1 MAEFSARENELM
13 RKYGEEYRR
22 AVDAER
28 AGSGPPVVHASWM
41 NLKSGLE
48 RYIDWRDKAIN
59 EGLQFLKPDS
69 GSTGPGQQDRW
80 ASHYQSRGSEAYT
93 QLDNLSRNAED
104 AIQKFMLFLS
114 TQESLFFRQL
124 SQFTLARAA
133 GEIKQTIRELETE
146 ASNLEG
152 KWRELAGLDERA
164 DGEIAALRVQF
175 LRELEN
181 AVAKLM
187 GWSRKAEETARTVV
201 AVGAEHDDKSDPEPS
216 FGPIV
221 RQGMELIAMVQAPF
235 DMFVREAQRLYQ
247 NEAPIH
253 QQFQTL
259 RTRTGEYYAK
269 IYQAAGNSYDL
280 ASRESS
286 DKAGQAMPDGNRD
299 DAKRFYE
306 KAKKEL
312 DPLLSEYRSA
322 VDKFYD
328 QFNGR
333 FLGEVSDQ
341 TAEMLADQEFFNKF
355 WREFEGKHVPEALK
369 QVMDDVSRN
378 WGVSL
383 DPLKPETRKKVQS
396 YFEEKLRP
404 HQERL
409 RSMDSGFF
417 QRVYE
422 QTSIGV
428 KLAWDKLKRSPGY
441 RK

>member
-1 MAEFSARENELM
+1 MAEFSARESELM
-13 RKYGEEYRR
+13 RKYGEEYRN

-28 AGSGPPVVHASWM
+28 ANTGPPVVHASWM
-41 NLKSGLE
+41 NLKGGLE
-48 RYIDWRDKAIN
+48 RYIDWRDRAIN
-59 EGLQFLKPDS
+59 EGLQYLKPDS
-69 GSTGPGQQDRW
+69 GSTGPNQQDRW
-80 ASHYQSRGSEAYT
+80 ASHYQSRGSEAHT
-93 QLDNLSRNAED
+93 QLDNLARNAEE
-104 AIQKFMLFLS
+104 AIQRFMLFVS

-124 SQFTLARAA
+124 SQFTFARAA

-164 DGEIAALRVQF
+164 DGEIATLRAQF

-181 AVAKLM
+181 AVAKLL
-187 GWSRKAEETARTVV
+187 GWSRKAEETARTIV
-201 AVGAEHDDKSDPEPS
+201 AVGAEYDDKSDPEPS

-221 RQGMELIAMVQAPF
+221 AQGMEVVAMVQAPF

-259 RTRTGEYYAK
+259 RTRTGEYFGK
-269 IYQAAGNSYDL
+269 IYQAAGNAYDL

-286 DKAGQAMPDGNRD
+286 DSAAQAMPDGNRD
-299 DAKRFYE
+299 DAKRFFE
-306 KAKKEL
+306 KAKREV
-312 DPLLSEYRSA
+312 DPLLSEFRTA

-328 QFNGR
+328 QFSGR

-355 WREFEGKHVPEALK
+355 WREFEGEHVPEALK
-369 QVMDDVSRN
+369 QVLDDIDSN

-383 DPLKPETRKKVQS
+383 DPLKPETRKKVQA
-396 YFEEKLRP
+396 YFEEKLKS
-404 HQERL
+404 HKEKL

-417 QRVYE
+417 QRLYD
-422 QTSIGV
+422 QTSMGI
-428 KLAWDKLKRSPGY
+428 KLAWDNLKRSPGY